1 MRSPWDQGRGQGRGR
16 CRGAGLSGLRRSG
29 YHRAMR
35 ITCPTCDAAYDVP
48 DARIAGGRAVRCAR
62 CGSDWVPLADT
73 APPPQALTLPDAVL
87 PVGAAL
93 GQTVQAAPAATVAVP
108 AATTLAF
115 PAATMPPPIAPAL
128 PPSPAPARARPSP
141 PILLAWTA
149 SFLLLGFLV
158 WAGIAWRAGI
168 MHAWPPSER
177 LYAALGL
184 LRGPPA
190 R

>member
-1 MRSPWDQGRGQGRGR
+1 M
-16 CRGAGLSGLRRSG
+16 RRSG

-73 APPPQALTLPDAVL
+73 APPPQALPLPADAA
-87 PVGAAL
+87 PS
-93 GQTVQAAPAATVAVP
+93 QTVQAASVAAVAVP

-115 PAATMPPPIAPAL
+115 PAAMPPPTAPAL
-128 PPSPAPARARPSP
+128 PSSPAPARARPGP
-141 PILLAWTA
+141 PILLAWAA

>member
-1 MRSPWDQGRGQGRGR
+1 
-16 CRGAGLSGLRRSG
+16 
-29 YHRAMR
+29 MR
-35 ITCPTCDAAYDVP
+35 ITCPACDAAYDVP
-48 DARIAGGRAVRCAR
+48 DARMAGGRAVRCAR

-73 APPPQALTLPDAVL
+73 APPPQVLPLPDPVL
-87 PVGAAL
+87 PADAAPS
-93 GQTVQAAPAATVAVP
+93 QTVQAASVAAVAVP

-115 PAATMPPPIAPAL
+115 PAAMPPPTAPAL
-128 PPSPAPARARPSP
+128 PSSPAPARARPGP
-141 PILLAWTA
+141 PILLAWAA

>member
-1 MRSPWDQGRGQGRGR
+1 
-16 CRGAGLSGLRRSG
+16 
-29 YHRAMR
+29 MR
-35 ITCPTCDAAYDVP
+35 ITCPACDAAYDVP

-73 APPPQALTLPDAVL
+73 APPPQALPLPD
-87 PVGAAL
+87 PVPPADAAPS
-93 GQTVQAAPAATVAVP
+93 QTVQAAPVAAVAVP
-108 AATTLAF
+108 AATTLAS
-115 PAATMPPPIAPAL
+115 PAATMPPPTAPAL
-128 PPSPAPARARPSP
+128 PSSPAPARARPSP
-141 PILLAWTA
+141 PILLAWAA

-184 LRGPPA
+184 LRGSPA